1 VLGSILGIA
10 LLQTITGSMV
20 LLDVSPYWQDLI
32 RGGILLG
39 AVSLDHIRHT
49 RKRS

>member
-1 VLGSILGIA
+1 
-10 LLQTITGSMV
+10 MV

-49 RKRS
+49 SKRT